1 MSTKNTRNVKR
12 SQKQKMIPK
21 GLKPHSEKPI
31 DMTVQ
36 AIRSFKLRTQASSS
50 YTDQITWRDFSAMVG
65 IIATGSTTSVC
76 LSSCIRLKTVEIWAP
91 VQTAGTAVTASV
103 SWLNSAL
110 DFESP
115 PVTHSDSSI
124 SFDHPAYLCL
134 KPPKGS
140 ISSKWHRSDDDTLVM
155 DLRCPTGTTID
166 WLFDWVLSD
175 SLTIQAQIAGP
186 TISGGT
192 VGVVYHKTIT
202 GSSGTLVIINVLNG
216 I

>member
-1 MSTKNTRNVKR
+1 MSTKNNRNVKR

-31 DMTVQ
+31 DMAVQ
-36 AIRSFKLRTQASSS
+36 AVRSLKIRTQASGS
-50 YTDQITWRDFSAMVG
+50 YVDQITWRDLSAMVG

-76 LSSCIRLKTVEIWAP
+76 LSSCIRLRTIELWAP
-91 VQTAGTAVTASV
+91 VQTAGTAVTATV

-115 PVTHSDSSI
+115 PVTHSDTSI
-124 SFDHPAYLCL
+124 SYDHPAYLSL

-140 ISSKWHRSDDDTLVM
+140 IASKWHRSDDDTFVIDM
-155 DLRCPTGTTID
+155 RGPVGMTVD

-175 SLTIQAQIAGP
+175 SATIQAQIAGP
-186 TISGGT
+186 TLSGAT
-192 VGVVYHKTIT
+192 NGVIYHKTIT
-202 GSSGTLVIINVLNG
+202 GSSGTLVAVNVLNS